1 MRPVAPTPSTRR
13 AGGSLLETMITIS
26 IFPLLIAGALTTLQ
40 TSEDENDRMAARA
53 DMVRRADHALSDMT
67 VELERSGFVVL
78 GGIEYPFLIEGDAL
92 DDAPQPHVHEAAN
105 PAEDGV
111 TAREIVFVLPND
123 ADDDGWP
130 DLDGTMENIDWSLTE
145 ISYVLLPDADGSNV
159 LVRREDG
166 GNDRVLVRGVRR
178 FIVDDAATSGFAFPV
193 DVLRIG
199 LELEDDGLGDQ
210 RQSLW
215 FTRTVTL
222 PNGGERD
229 V

>member
-1 MRPVAPTPSTRR
+1 MKASTPDLAGPR
-13 AGGSLLETMITIS
+13 AGGSLLETMITVS
-26 IFPLLIAGALTTLQ
+26 IFPLLIAGALTTLH
-40 TSEDENDRMAARA
+40 TSGDENDRMSSRA
-53 DMVRRADHALSDMT
+53 DMVRRADHALSNMT
-67 VELERSGFVVL
+67 VELERSGFATL
-78 GGIEYPFLIEGDAL
+78 GGIEYPFLIDDFAL
-92 DDAPQPHVHEAAN
+92 ANAPAPHAHDAAN
-105 PAEDGV
+105 PAPDGQ
-111 TAREIVFVLPND
+111 TAREIVFVLPQD
-123 ADDDGWP
+123 AGDDGWP
-130 DLDGTMENIDWSLTE
+130 DLDGTMENIDWDPTE

-166 GNDRVLVRGVRR
+166 ARDRVLARGVRR

-222 PNGGERD
+222 PNGSAGD